1 MLSVSSTRGNR
12 CGIIADLSEEPL
24 SLSFSLFLYPS
35 CSLALSLSLSF
46 LVPFWYGDLVVGN
59 ETIRFEVGIIQGR
72 VSENRLV
79 LYAFNG

>member
-24 SLSFSLFLYPS
+24 SLSFSIR
-35 CSLALSLSLSF
+35 LARSLSLSF